1 MPAERLTR
9 PASRPAARRALSPD
23 TLEPMYAS
31 IGTGIPEGDAW
42 TFEPKYDGIRVLAHV
57 SRRGVRLVTRNLK
70 DKAAQFP
77 EVVAALEKLAAK
89 SDGPLILDGE
99 IVALDGDE
107 PARFQALQ
115 TRMHVKAASD
125 VARHSADTPAALVAF
140 DLLRDGGD
148 VLLRDPWTERRARLE
163 RRLRGKLPRGLL
175 LGDSES
181 GDGAKMLEQARK
193 AGWEGIIAKRTS
205 ALYYPGKRSEDW
217 LKLKVEFRQEF
228 VVGGWTEP
236 RNTREHIGALLL
248 GYYDGDRFVYVGHM
262 GGGFTRA
269 GLETMHRKLAPLERK
284 TSPFEV
290 PPKTNEPAHWAKP
303 KVVVEVKFSE
313 MTADGRL
320 RQPIYVGTR
329 DDKDAREVTLEGVS
343 VQRADRGGARPR
355 RLRSRPGGRA
365 GARAGDLGSRP
376 QVNESSGRVRRR
388 ENESGADA
396 MAKKATT
403 RARKAAGRKTAKTA
417 KSTKTAK
424 RAASGD
430 VVRQIDAIAEAGG
443 GGTLRLPGR
452 RTLEVTSLDKVFFPK
467 TGHTKGDVM
476 RYYAQVAPALLPLVK
491 DRPLVFKRFPNGVGG
506 PSFFQQNAP
515 EDVPAGVRVETIHN
529 DQGEAQRR
537 FIGGDLATLLY
548 SVQIGNISVDPW
560 HERVKTLDYAD
571 YMILDLDPGDKAS
584 FRRVVQVARWV
595 KEALDEYGLEGA
607 AKTSGSTGIHIYVPL
622 PPRTTDETS
631 RLVGEIIAT
640 QVAAAHPREATVER
654 SVKARAADQV
664 YVDYLQN
671 IKAKT
676 VAAAYAVRAKPLATV
691 STPLA
696 WDELTDDLDATA
708 FTIDTVPERL
718 ARVGDLWGPGMR
730 VRNSLAKLTTKTGS
744 RRR

>member
-1 MPAERLTR
+1 MPVARLTSSAPR
-9 PASRPAARRALSPD
+9 PALSPAS
-23 TLEPMYAS
+23 LEPMYAS
-31 IGTGIPEGDAW
+31 IGTGIPEGGEW

-57 SRRGVRLVTRNLK
+57 SRRGVKLVTRNLK

-77 EVVAALEKLAAK
+77 EVVAALEKLAARG
-89 SDGPLILDGE
+89 DGPMILDGE
-99 IVALDGDE
+99 IVALEEDE

-125 VARHSADTPAALVAF
+125 VARHAADTPAALVAF
-140 DLLRDGGD
+140 DLLRDGD
-148 VLLRDPWTERRARLE
+148 DILIRQPWTVRRKRLE
-163 RRLRGKLPRGLL
+163 QRLRGRLPRGLL
-175 LGDSES
+175 LGDSED
-181 GDGAKMLEQARK
+181 GDGAKMLEEARR

-205 ALYYPGKRSEDW
+205 ALYYPGKRSDDW

-248 GYYDGDRFVYVGHM
+248 GYYDDGRFVYVGHM

-269 GLETMHRKLAPLERK
+269 GLEAMHRKLAPLERK
-284 TSPFEV
+284 TSPFEE
-290 PPKTNEPAHWAKP
+290 PPKTNEPAHWVKP
-303 KVVVEVKFSE
+303 QVVVEVKFSE

-329 DDKDAREVTLEGVS
+329 DDKPAREVTLEGAS
-343 VQRADRGGARPR
+343 VQRADRGGARPK
-355 RLRSRPGGRA
+355 RLAAS
-365 GARAGDLGSRP
+365 
-376 QVNESSGRVRRR
+376 VRRR
-388 ENESGADA
+388 EKAAGADA
-396 MAKKATT
+396 AVKKSAT
-403 RARKAAGRKTAKTA
+403 RKKSARRKAAKIARTATTG
-417 KSTKTAK
+417 KSATG
-424 RAASGD
+424 SGD
-430 VVRQIDAIAEAGG
+430 VVRQVDAIVEAGG
-443 GGTLRLPGR
+443 VGTLRLPGR

-515 EDVPAGVRVETIHN
+515 DDVPAGVRVETIHN
-529 DQGEAQRR
+529 DLGEAQRR

-595 KEALDEYGLEGA
+595 KEALDEYGLKGA
-607 AKTSGSTGIHIYVPL
+607 PKTSGSTGIHIYVPL

-640 QVAAAHPREATVER
+640 QVATAHPREATVER

-696 WDELTDDLDATA
+696 WDELTDDLDATR

-718 ARVGDLWGPGMR
+718 ARLGDLWGPAMR
-730 VRNSLAKLTTKTGS
+730 VRNSLAKLTMRKGS